1 MTDNVKIHSPWAQ
14 LGLFLRLIGVAFIGI
29 VVLGIGLGLLPKPL
43 SNTTL
48 KLGQLLTTIVLFGV
62 PAFFYARMTF
72 VDRPLYRLGFR
83 PADKSNFYLLSIL
96 LLIFAFP
103 LEGWLGIVNRH
114 IPLPHWMIESEESR
128 DQQVTAMLEAK
139 NAFDVLFNLVV
150 VAIIPGIFEEMC
162 FRGVLQRLLI
172 QLTRRPWLGICI
184 TAFIFSCM
192 HFQFQGFLPR
202 FFLGVLLGAA
212 FWYSGSL
219 WTSIV
224 AHCVFN
230 GLQVLALN
238 LYPSAMNNANP
249 SIPILSVVAS
259 AIVVAVLLVVMRK
272 QSSRNTTT
280 INPVQWH

>member
-14 LGLFLRLIGVAFIGI
+14 LGLFLRLIGVAFVGI
-29 VVLGIGLGLLPKPL
+29 VVLGILLGLLPKPL

-48 KLGQLLTTIVLFGV
+48 KLGQMLTTILLFGV
-62 PAFFYARMTF
+62 PAYFYARMTF
-72 VDRPLYRLGFR
+72 TDRPLANLGFR
-83 PADKSNFYLLSIL
+83 PADKSNFYLMGIL
-96 LLIFAFP
+96 LLLVAFP
-103 LEGWLGIVNRH
+103 LEGWLGILNRR
-114 IPLPHWMIESEESR
+114 IPLPQWMIEGEQSR

-139 NAFDVLFNLVV
+139 NALDVVFNLVV

-162 FRGVLQRLLI
+162 FRGVLQRLMI
-172 QLTRRPWLGICI
+172 QLTRRPWLGIFI

-202 FFLGVLLGAA
+202 FFLGILLGAA

-219 WTSIV
+219 WTAVI

-238 LYPSAMNNANP
+238 LYPSLVSNTTP
-249 SIPILSVVAS
+249 SIPAYYVLLS
-259 AIVVAVLLVVMRK
+259 AIAVGVLLALMRK
-272 QSSRNTTT
+272 ESSRPT
-280 INPVQWH
+280 